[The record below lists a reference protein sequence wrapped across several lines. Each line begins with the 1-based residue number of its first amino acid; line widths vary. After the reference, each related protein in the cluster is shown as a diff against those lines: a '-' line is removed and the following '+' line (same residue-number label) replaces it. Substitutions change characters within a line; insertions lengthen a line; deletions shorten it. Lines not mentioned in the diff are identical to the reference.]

1 MEGGDRYSAQLVAK
15 QLLKARSHV
24 SRGQLF
30 LGPPDFGPC
39 THPIVP
45 TAPEE
50 RHWRGRGR
58 GWCQGTLRAQCCQAR
73 GTVHVER
80 LGSGSSPEPPLTFRD
95 TVLCRQES
103 LLEQA
108 LQHGAPRGPVDQLQH
123 KEVGL
128 PRKSGDSDP
137 AMWLP
142 CPLTVRQRL
151 NTAKGP
157 TSTVMPC

>member
-1 MEGGDRYSAQLVAK
+1 M
-15 QLLKARSHV
+15 
-24 SRGQLF
+24 
-30 LGPPDFGPC
+30 
-39 THPIVP
+39 
-45 TAPEE
+45 
-50 RHWRGRGR
+50 
-58 GWCQGTLRAQCCQAR
+58 
-73 GTVHVER
+73 ER

-108 LQHGAPRGPVDQLQH
+108 LQHGAHRGPVDQLQH